1 MVDTRGMD
9 GLKSEGWLEYYR
21 DGVPV
26 RTLRIRRDT
35 YKPVTRIIHRG
46 THAAQNETPSEEG
59 V

>member
-1 MVDTRGMD
+1 MD

-46 THAAQNETPSEEG
+46 TPAAQNETPSEEG